1 MKNYRRY
8 FVLFSA
14 VFFLISQISCI
25 SADADQNNT
34 KQSAV
39 KNNLITRA
47 KQTTLKYNLSKLT
60 ITCLNFEVVDEKYEG
75 KPLVDV
81 HEIHDKKCGG
91 DPQTSPRLFSVAFDD
106 RTGEIWSD
114 AKSLVS
120 QMEIIGKE

>member
-1 MKNYRRY
+1 MRNHRRY
-8 FVLFSA
+8 FVLLSTT
-14 VFFLISQISCI
+14 FFLLSQISCV
-25 SADADQNNT
+25 SAGSEQKDEKLST
-34 KQSAV
+34 V
-39 KNNLITRA
+39 KNNLVTRA
-47 KQTTLKYNLSKLT
+47 KQTTLKYNLSRIT
-60 ITCLNFEVVDEKYEG
+60 ITCLTFHVADEKYEG

>member
-1 MKNYRRY
+1 MKKHRRY
-8 FVLFSA
+8 FVLLSTA
-14 VFFLISQISCI
+14 FFLISQISCV
-25 SADADQNNT
+25 SAGSDQKDAKKST
-34 KQSAV
+34 V
-39 KNNLITRA
+39 KNNLVTRA
-47 KQTTLKYNLSKLT
+47 KQTTLKYNLSRIT
-60 ITCLNFEVVDEKYEG
+60 ITCLNFQVADEKYEG

>member
-1 MKNYRRY
+1 MRNHRRY
-8 FVLFSA
+8 FVLLSTT
-14 VFFLISQISCI
+14 FLLLSQISCV
-25 SADADQNNT
+25 SAGSEQKDEKLST
-34 KQSAV
+34 V
-39 KNNLITRA
+39 KNNLVTRA
-47 KQTTLKYNLSKLT
+47 KQTTLKYNLSKIT
-60 ITCLNFEVVDEKYEG
+60 ITCLTFQVADEKYEG

>member
-1 MKNYRRY
+1 MQNLAP
-8 FVLFSA
+8 VVCA
-14 VFFLISQISCI
+14 FFLISQIACV
-25 SADADQNNT
+25 SADADQKNAKLST
-34 KQSAV
+34 V
-39 KNNLITRA
+39 KNNLVTRA
-47 KQTTLKYNLSKLT
+47 KQTTLKYNLSRIT
-60 ITCLNFEVVDEKYEG
+60 ISCLAVKVADEKYEG
-75 KPLVDV
+75 KPLVNV

>member
-1 MKNYRRY
+1 MIVQYLAP
-8 FVLFSA
+8 VVCA
-14 VFFLISQISCI
+14 FFLLSQISCV
-25 SADADQNNT
+25 SADADQKIA
-34 KQSAV
+34 KQSTV
-39 KNNLITRA
+39 KSNLVTRA
-47 KQTTLKYNLSKLT
+47 KQTTLKYNLSRIT
-60 ITCLNFEVVDEKYEG
+60 ISCLNFEAVDEKYEG

-114 AKSLVS
+114 AKSPVS